1 MSNTV
6 LELQGLTKCFGGLT
20 AVDHVDMQIKKGEL
34 HGLIGP
40 NGSGKTTIINL
51 ITGMYKPTE
60 GKILFNGEDIA
71 GLQPY
76 EITRHGISRTFQNLR
91 LFKKMSVLENVLVG
105 RHLSINDTIL
115 NILVRKNEKSEK
127 IQREEAMKWIEF
139 VGLKDKADYRASD
152 LPYGDQRLVEIARA
166 LAANPSLILLD
177 EPLAGMNREE
187 SDKVVAFFQKILDL
201 GISMI
206 LVEHS
211 VRIVMS
217 VSDNITV
224 LNFGKKIAAGTADE
238 VQKNPLVIE
247 AYLGTRR
254 EKHA

>member
-60 GKILFNGEDIA
+60 GKIIFNGTDIA
-71 GLQPY
+71 GLQPH
-76 EITRHGISRTFQNLR
+76 EVTRYGISRTFQNLR
-91 LFKKMSVLENVLVG
+91 LFKKMTVLENVLVG
-105 RHLSINDTIL
+105 RHLSINDTIPG
-115 NILVRKNEKSEK
+115 ILIGKNEKSEK
-127 IQREEAMKWIEF
+127 MQQEEAMKWIEF
-139 VGLKDKADYRASD
+139 VGLKDKANQRASD

-166 LAANPSLILLD
+166 LAANPSLLLLD

-187 SDKVVAFFQKILDL
+187 SDKVVTFFQKILDL
-201 GISMI
+201 GISII

-224 LNFGKKIAAGTADE
+224 LNFGKKIASGTAEE
-238 VQKNPLVIE
+238 VQKDPLVIE